1 MERVG
6 RLEKAVRGGASRRRS
21 GWPALLLAGVLALAG
36 CAGPVARQAGPA
48 PGNARAPASGPAGGV
63 PPTGGGSGGRSPA
76 APAARS
82 FADAQALRAAWN
94 GALDPFEADAALP
107 PFQLD
112 GDGRFLVFAGVHRLL
127 AGQIQGSGYALDVLL
142 DHPEQDGAAAR
153 QAILPLARILM
164 RTVQPGLNAA
174 EQARL
179 LGALGLTGTPPAI
192 PDRFVYGA
200 RTARSGEVTYVLSY
214 AGGLIFSAE
223 RGSTTPARDSR
234 LETEIKQGEALAAAT
249 PAVPLQTGQVE
260 AAVAAAGAPEPLT
273 PALLGDPARLGA
285 ALQQA
290 ARLVAR
296 LLPAPLGGAPPPPG
310 AALLVPDAGMTAIRH
325 LLERTFSAGLA
336 GDLVTGEAWAHM
348 APGTVQGGSLRIR
361 QPIFY
366 GQGRLFILAEPPF
379 AEGERY
385 WAQVPLWADGTTYQL
400 GFFRRLGGDAG
411 ETSVVRTEVQRASD
425 GSATVT
431 LEALLPPPEGS
442 PATARQ
448 DARFTFHLVPAG
460 DGTLRIDDVQTP

>member
-1 MERVG
+1 
-6 RLEKAVRGGASRRRS
+6 
-21 GWPALLLAGVLALAG
+21 
-36 CAGPVARQAGPA
+36 
-48 PGNARAPASGPAGGV
+48 
-63 PPTGGGSGGRSPA
+63 
-76 APAARS
+76 
-82 FADAQALRAAWN
+82 
-94 GALDPFEADAALP
+94 LP

-112 GDGRFLVFAGVHRLL
+112 GGGRFLVFAGVHRLL

-164 RTVQPGLNAA
+164 RTVQPGLSAA

-234 LETEIKQGEALAAAT
+234 LEIEIKQGEALAAAT

-260 AAVAAAGAPEPLT
+260 AAVAAAGAPDPLT
-273 PALLGDPARLGA
+273 PVLLGDPARLGA

-290 ARLVAR
+290 ARPVAR
-296 LLPAPLGGAPPPPG
+296 LLPAPLGGATPPPG
-310 AALLVPDAGMTAIRH
+310 VALPVPDAGMTD
-325 LLERTFSAGLA
+325 E
-336 GDLVTGEAWAHM
+336 LVTGGAWAHM
-348 APGTVQGGSLRIR
+348 APGTVQGGSLRIQ

-366 GQGRLFILAEPPF
+366 GQGGLFILAEPPF

-385 WAQVPLWADGTTYQL
+385 WAQVPLRADGTTYRL
-400 GFFRRLGGDAG
+400 AFFRRLGGDAG
-411 ETSVVRTEVQRASD
+411 ETTVVRTEVQRAPD
-425 GSATVT
+425 GSATVA

-448 DARFTFHLVPAG
+448 EGRFTFHLVPAG
-460 DGTLRIDDVQTP
+460 DGTLRIDDVQTPPCNCE